1 MLFALPAL
9 AVSAAVNAQ
18 PSSELSSAQQAFLQ
32 VVPTENPIRI
42 EIYVDRKNQ
51 RYVIGEPVTIS
62 VIPKEDAYLH
72 IFSID
77 TQGKAT
83 LLYPNEYA
91 PAVKASGGVQLTFP
105 KASEPWQIVGD
116 REGTELIKVIA
127 GKSSQPL
134 AVNVPFD
141 QAGPF
146 RIYRASGQ
154 EFARQLQSE
163 GDADATGRWGQAS
176 LVMTIGRAA
185 GDLDLPAPLSEAELI
200 PRTGPLDGLAKNLP
214 PRPKSEPLLY

>member
-9 AVSAAVNAQ
+9 AGSAAVNAQ
-18 PSSELSSAQQAFLQ
+18 PSSELSSAQQAFMQ
-32 VVPTENPIRI
+32 VVPTQNPIRV
-42 EIYVDRKNQ
+42 EIYLDRKNQ

-62 VIPKEDAYLH
+62 VIPEEDAYLH

-77 TQGKAT
+77 AQGKAT

-91 PAVKASGGVQLTFP
+91 PAVEASGGVPITFP
-105 KASEPWQIVGD
+105 KASDLWQIVGD
-116 REGTELIKVIA
+116 REGSELIKVIA

-134 AVNVPFD
+134 AVNAPFD

-154 EFARQLQSE
+154 EFARQLQGE
-163 GDADATGRWGQAS
+163 GDAAATGRWGQAS
-176 LVMTIGRAA
+176 LILTIGRAA
-185 GDLDLPAPLSEAELI
+185 GDVDLPPPLSEADLI

-214 PRPKSEPLLY
+214 PRPKTEPSLY